1 MYTASKYIY
10 PHKREKDY
18 RGPTLFERIFNSD
31 KVYNPAKSYL
41 RTLISSGFDLNRK
54 YVYIDGEQYDSAYE
68 TLVEVYL
75 SKLDSDKRNQLAED
89 NFIKAIEC
97 LIKCTKDFKMREFYD
112 MVDSIGEV
120 QMKGCGEDDDSKM
133 VDRSNFNY
141 KCK

>member
-1 MYTASKYIY
+1 VHHDYIEEVLSTQKIGYNYNTLFQVASINYLNSDADRSYELHGFLQLGIPMYTASKYIY

-75 SKLDSDKRNQLAED
+75 SKLDSDKRN
-89 NFIKAIEC
+89 
-97 LIKCTKDFKMREFYD
+97 
-112 MVDSIGEV
+112 
-120 QMKGCGEDDDSKM
+120 
-133 VDRSNFNY
+133 
-141 KCK
+141 